1 MQVIGR
7 LELGNNFLQGGRF
20 EESTEYPAD
29 SKVGTW
35 AFINKVFS
43 LCVEV
48 DDAPF
53 WLPLTPERNTY
64 IFPQPTPSATW
75 SVDHKFGSENVLIQ
89 CFDVNNNVMNPS
101 SIRPIDENI
110 SEVIFPDAVI
120 GKAIVMYGIEEGAM
134 INGSTSSNSA
144 PYILDSGYNE
154 HGYFEKW
161 SDGRLICRGTIL
173 VKETKQE
180 HTYPHP
186 FVESSSIRVRQ
197 NTEEDDRTVISVFMQ
212 ILDRNG
218 VIVGLGYAG
227 GENIHPNDHTYFTS
241 EGTNASSL
249 CEYKAE
255 GRWK

>member
-1 MQVIGR
+1 MQVIGH
-7 LELGNNFLQGGRF
+7 LNLGQNLFKGGRF
-20 EESTEYPAD
+20 EESTEYPLD

-48 DDAPF
+48 DGAPF

-64 IFPQPTPSATW
+64 IFPQPIPSATW
-75 SVDHKFGSENVLIQ
+75 SIDHKFGSENVLIQ
-89 CFDVNNNVMNPS
+89 CFDENNNVMNPS

-134 INGSTSSNSA
+134 INGSTAENSA
-144 PYILDSGYNE
+144 PYILESDYNE
-154 HGYFEKW
+154 NGFYEKW
-161 SDGRLICRGTIL
+161 SDGRLICRGTI
-173 VKETKQE
+173 TARGDTP

-186 FVESSSIRVRQ
+186 FVEGSSIRLRQ
-197 NTEEDDRTVISVFMQ
+197 NTEEADRTVISVVLQ
-212 ILDRNG
+212 TLDRNG
-218 VIVGLGYAG
+218 TIVGVGEGG
-227 GENIHPNDHTYFTS
+227 GENIHDNDNTYFTS
-241 EGTNASSL
+241 STNDSVTV